1 MYWISAQVS
10 IICVCEYE
18 YTIMEVVTGIS
29 KSSSKHT
36 MRMLRNMDVKPIFK
50 ILISI
55 TTYMYMQKHI
65 VLVIRNN

>member
-1 MYWISAQVS
+1 MYWMSAQVS

-18 YTIMEVVTGIS
+18 YTIMEVVPGIS

-50 ILISI
+50 IID
-55 TTYMYMQKHI
+55 
-65 VLVIRNN
+65 